1 MKFRWEKK
9 YLYWGL
15 TAFAVI
21 GASIIFYL
29 VLSQLP
35 AMNAFLGKI
44 VGILKPVI
52 YGLVFAYLM
61 NFILRFLERQ
71 KLTAW
76 GVRVFPDKSRKAA
89 SFSRF
94 LGVFITLL
102 ITLLVLAGILWM
114 LLPRLYESLET
125 LANSLP
131 NYFESARNR
140 IIQFFPDGSEA
151 ETIAL
156 NIFNSAVTFVNS
168 WFNGEF
174 LSDLSSVLI
183 SISTGLFSVVK
194 ELLNIAIGFIV
205 AIYVLVSKEKF
216 SAQGKKVIYS
226 ILNIKQANT
235 IIHGFYNANR
245 IFSGFISGKILDSL
259 IIGVLCYI
267 ILTIFQMPYKEL
279 VSVIVGVTNV
289 IPFFGPFIGAIP
301 SAFLILLIDP
311 MKCLTFIIIILVLQQ
326 FDGNIL
332 GPKILGDVTGLG
344 SFWVICAILVGGG
357 LFGFVG
363 MLVGV
368 PVFAIIYMSVKG
380 WVERSLKKKGISSKT
395 SDFRN
400 ILYIDSETEAPVYR
414 DSKKD

>member
-35 AMNAFLGKI
+35 AMNTFLGKI

-61 NFILRFLERQ
+61 NPILRFLERQ

-76 GVRVFPDKSRKAA
+76 GERVFPDKSRKAA

-102 ITLLVLAGILWM
+102 ITLLVLTGILWM

>member
-9 YLYWGL
+9 YLYWGI

-35 AMNAFLGKI
+35 AMNTFLGKI

-61 NFILRFLERQ
+61 NPILRFLERQ

-76 GVRVFPDKSRKAA
+76 GERVFPDKPRKAA

>member
-35 AMNAFLGKI
+35 AMNTFLGKI

-61 NFILRFLERQ
+61 NPILRFLERQ

-76 GVRVFPDKSRKAA
+76 GERVFPDKPRKAA

-400 ILYIDSETEAPVYR
+400 ILYIDSETEVPVYR

>member
-9 YLYWGL
+9 YLYWGI

-35 AMNAFLGKI
+35 AMNTFLGKI

-61 NFILRFLERQ
+61 NPILRFLERQ

-76 GVRVFPDKSRKAA
+76 GERVFPDKSRKAA

>member
-9 YLYWGL
+9 YLYWGI

-61 NFILRFLERQ
+61 NPILRFLERQ

-76 GVRVFPDKSRKAA
+76 GERVFPDKSRKAA

-102 ITLLVLAGILWM
+102 ITLLVLTGILWM

>member
-35 AMNAFLGKI
+35 AMNTFLGKI

-61 NFILRFLERQ
+61 NPILRFLERQ
-71 KLTAW
+71 RLTAW
-76 GVRVFPDKSRKAA
+76 GVRAFPDKPRKAA

-102 ITLLVLAGILWM
+102 ITLLILAGILWM

-168 WFNGEF
+168 WFDGEF

-226 ILNIKQANT
+226 ILNIKQSNT

-400 ILYIDSETEAPVYR
+400 ILYIDSETEVPVYR

>member
-9 YLYWGL
+9 YLYWGI

-35 AMNAFLGKI
+35 AMNAFLSKI

-61 NFILRFLERQ
+61 NPILRFLERQ

-76 GVRVFPDKSRKAA
+76 GERVFPDKPRKAA

-102 ITLLVLAGILWM
+102 ITLLVLTGILWM

-216 SAQGKKVIYS
+216 SAQGKKVSYS